1 MINFITILI
10 LIIAI
15 IACLLGFTNFYK
27 KIEYNKNIK
36 KQNIELQN
44 ENNYLKAEQDFEKE
58 KLKIIQEKVNELINI
73 QTTYQDNAQQSF
85 TNYCDILDTEYKAKE
100 EEYNK
105 LLVQLEYSYNSE
117 YDKLLKNKELIL
129 QDLDKIKQTR
139 AAAMEAQ
146 RKEKEIEENF
156 QFYSISID
164 AKDRN
169 DIQTLERVKKDLNN
183 PRILSM
189 LIWTTFFRDK
199 ITELCNNVLGTKTI
213 IGIYKITNQETKECY
228 IGQSVDIAK
237 RWKDH
242 AKCGLDIDRPQGN
255 KLYQNMIEYGLW
267 NFTFELLEECPREQ
281 LNEKEKFY
289 ISLYDSCNYGFNSNK
304 GVDKNA

>member
-1 MINFITILI
+1 MNFFIIFIIIL
-10 LIIAI
+10 AV
-15 IACLLGFTNFYK
+15 IACILGFTNFYK
-27 KIEYNKNIK
+27 KYEYNKDIEEKNNLLKEIYNSYTQDIK
-36 KQNIELQN
+36 
-44 ENNYLKAEQDFEKE
+44 
-58 KLKIIQEKVNELINI
+58 NI
-73 QTTYQDNAQQSF
+73 QQQIENKSQELNRLKTIEDNQEEIARQSF
-85 TNYCDILDTEYKAKE
+85 TNYCNILDNEYKEKE

-105 LLVQLEYSYNSE
+105 LLVELEYA
-117 YDKLLKNKELIL
+117 YDAKYDELAETLAQINT
-129 QDLDKIKQTR
+129 DLDKIKQTR

-169 DIQTLERVKKDLNN
+169 DIQTLERVKKDLNS

-213 IGIYKITNQETKECY
+213 VGIYKITNQETKECY

-289 ISLYDSCNYGFNSNK
+289 ISLYDSCNYGFNSTIGNK
-304 GVDKNA
+304 

>member
-1 MINFITILI
+1 MNFFII
-10 LIIAI
+10 LIIVLSV
-15 IACLLGFTNFYK
+15 IACILGFTNFYK
-27 KIEYNKNIK
+27 KIEYNKDIEEKNNLLKDIYNSYTQDIK
-36 KQNIELQN
+36 
-44 ENNYLKAEQDFEKE
+44 
-58 KLKIIQEKVNELINI
+58 NI
-73 QTTYQDNAQQSF
+73 QQQIDNKSQELNRLKTIENSQEEVARQSF
-85 TNYCDILDTEYKAKE
+85 INYCDILDNEYKEKE
-100 EEYNK
+100 EEHNK
-105 LLVQLEYSYNSE
+105 LLVELEYA
-117 YDKLLKNKELIL
+117 YDTKYDELAAIL
-129 QDLDKIKQTR
+129 TNINTDLDKIKQTR
-139 AAAMEAQ
+139 AAALEAQ

-164 AKDRN
+164 TKDRN

-199 ITELCNNVLGTKTI
+199 MTELCNNVLGTKTI

-228 IGQSVDIAK
+228 IGQSVDVAK

-289 ISLYDSCNYGFNSNK
+289 ISLYDSCNYGFNSTIGNK
-304 GVDKNA
+304 

>member
-1 MINFITILI
+1 MNFFIIFIIIL
-10 LIIAI
+10 AV
-15 IACLLGFTNFYK
+15 IACILGFTNFYK
-27 KIEYNKNIK
+27 KYEYNKDIEEKNNLLKEIYNSYTQDIK
-36 KQNIELQN
+36 
-44 ENNYLKAEQDFEKE
+44 
-58 KLKIIQEKVNELINI
+58 NI
-73 QTTYQDNAQQSF
+73 QQQIENKSQELNRLKTIEDNQEEIARQSF
-85 TNYCDILDTEYKAKE
+85 TNYCNILDNEYKEKE

-105 LLVQLEYSYNSE
+105 LLVELEYA
-117 YDKLLKNKELIL
+117 YDAKYDELAATLAQINT
-129 QDLDKIKQTR
+129 DLDKIKQTR

-169 DIQTLERVKKDLNN
+169 DIQTLERVKKDLNS

-289 ISLYDSCNYGFNSNK
+289 ISLYDSCNYGFNSTIGNK
-304 GVDKNA
+304 

>member
-1 MINFITILI
+1 
-10 LIIAI
+10 
-15 IACLLGFTNFYK
+15 
-27 KIEYNKNIK
+27 
-36 KQNIELQN
+36 
-44 ENNYLKAEQDFEKE
+44 
-58 KLKIIQEKVNELINI
+58 
-73 QTTYQDNAQQSF
+73 
-85 TNYCDILDTEYKAKE
+85 
-100 EEYNK
+100 
-105 LLVQLEYSYNSE
+105 
-117 YDKLLKNKELIL
+117 
-129 QDLDKIKQTR
+129 
-139 AAAMEAQ
+139 MEAQ

-169 DIQTLERVKKDLNN
+169 DIQTLERVKKDLNS

-289 ISLYDSCNYGFNSNK
+289 ISLYDSCNYGFNSTIGNK
-304 GVDKNA
+304 

>member
-1 MINFITILI
+1 MNFFIIFITILTV
-10 LIIAI
+10 
-15 IACLLGFTNFYK
+15 IACILGFTNFYK
-27 KIEYNKNIK
+27 KYEYNKKKKKKNNLLKEIYNSYTQDIKNI
-36 KQNIELQN
+36 QQQIENKSQELNRLKTIEDNQ
-44 ENNYLKAEQDFEKE
+44 EEIARQSFNNYC
-58 KLKIIQEKVNELINI
+58 N
-73 QTTYQDNAQQSF
+73 
-85 TNYCDILDTEYKAKE
+85 ILDNEYKEKE

-105 LLVQLEYSYNSE
+105 LLVELEYA
-117 YDKLLKNKELIL
+117 YDAKYDELAATIA
-129 QDLDKIKQTR
+129 QINTDLDKIKQTR

-169 DIQTLERVKKDLNN
+169 DIQTLERVKKDLNS

-213 IGIYKITNQETKECY
+213 VGIYKITNQETKECY

-289 ISLYDSCNYGFNSNK
+289 ISLYDSCNYGFNSTIGNK
-304 GVDKNA
+304 

>member
-10 LIIAI
+10 LLIAI
-15 IACLLGFTNFYK
+15 IACWLGFTNFYK
-27 KIEYNKNIK
+27 KIEYNENIK
-36 KQNIELQN
+36 KQNIELQK

-85 TNYCDILDTEYKAKE
+85 ANYCDILDTEYKTKE

-105 LLVQLEYSYNSE
+105 LLIQLEYSYNSE

-129 QDLDKIKQTR
+129 QDLEKLKQTR
-139 AAAMEAQ
+139 AAAMEAA

-156 QFYSISID
+156 QFYSLSIES
-164 AKDRN
+164 KDRN
-169 DIQTLERVKKDLNN
+169 DIQTLERVKKELNN

-189 LIWTTFFRDK
+189 LIWQTFFKDK
-199 ITELCNNVLGTKTI
+199 MNELCNNVLGTKTI
-213 IGIYKITNQETKECY
+213 TGIYKITNQETKECY
-228 IGQSVDIAK
+228 IGQSVDIGK
-237 RWKDH
+237 RFKDH

-255 KLYQNMIEYGLW
+255 KLYQSMIDYGLW
-267 NFTFELLEECPREQ
+267 NFSFELLEECSKEL

-289 ISLYDSCNYGFNSNK
+289 ISLYQSKDFGFNSTQGNK
-304 GVDKNA
+304 

>member
-1 MINFITILI
+1 MNFFIIFITILTV
-10 LIIAI
+10 
-15 IACLLGFTNFYK
+15 IACILGFTNFYK
-27 KIEYNKNIK
+27 KYEYNKDIEEKNNLLKEIYNSYTQDIKNI
-36 KQNIELQN
+36 QQQIENKSQELNRLKTIEDNQ
-44 ENNYLKAEQDFEKE
+44 EEIARQSFNNYC
-58 KLKIIQEKVNELINI
+58 N
-73 QTTYQDNAQQSF
+73 
-85 TNYCDILDTEYKAKE
+85 ILDNEYKEKE

-105 LLVQLEYSYNSE
+105 LLVELEYA
-117 YDKLLKNKELIL
+117 YDAKYDELAATLAQINT
-129 QDLDKIKQTR
+129 DLDKIKQTR

-169 DIQTLERVKKDLNN
+169 DIQTLERVKKDLNS

-289 ISLYDSCNYGFNSNK
+289 ISLYDSCNYGFNSTIGNK
-304 GVDKNA
+304 

>member
-1 MINFITILI
+1 MNFFIIFIIIL
-10 LIIAI
+10 AV
-15 IACLLGFTNFYK
+15 IACILGFTNFYK
-27 KIEYNKNIK
+27 KYEYNKDIEEKNNLLKEIYNSYTQDIK
-36 KQNIELQN
+36 
-44 ENNYLKAEQDFEKE
+44 
-58 KLKIIQEKVNELINI
+58 NI
-73 QTTYQDNAQQSF
+73 QQQIENKSQELNRLKTIEDNQEEIARQSF
-85 TNYCDILDTEYKAKE
+85 TNYCNILDNEYKEKE

-105 LLVQLEYSYNSE
+105 LLVELEYA
-117 YDKLLKNKELIL
+117 YDAKYDELAATIA
-129 QDLDKIKQTR
+129 QINTDLDKIKQTR

-213 IGIYKITNQETKECY
+213 VGIYKITNQETKECY

-289 ISLYDSCNYGFNSNK
+289 ISLYDSCNYGFNSTIGNK
-304 GVDKNA
+304 

>member
-1 MINFITILI
+1 MNFFIIFIIIL
-10 LIIAI
+10 AV
-15 IACLLGFTNFYK
+15 IACILGFTNFYK
-27 KIEYNKNIK
+27 KYKYNKDIEEKNNLLKEIYNSYTQDIK
-36 KQNIELQN
+36 
-44 ENNYLKAEQDFEKE
+44 
-58 KLKIIQEKVNELINI
+58 NI
-73 QTTYQDNAQQSF
+73 QQQIENKSQELNRLKTIEDNQEEIARQSF
-85 TNYCDILDTEYKAKE
+85 TNYCNILDNEYKEKE

-105 LLVQLEYSYNSE
+105 LLVELEYA
-117 YDKLLKNKELIL
+117 YDAKYDGLAATLAQINT
-129 QDLDKIKQTR
+129 DLDKIKQTR
-139 AAAMEAQ
+139 AATMEAQ

-169 DIQTLERVKKDLNN
+169 DIQTLERVKKDLNS

-199 ITELCNNVLGTKTI
+199 MTELCNNVLGTKTI
-213 IGIYKITNQETKECY
+213 VGIYKITNQETKECY

-289 ISLYDSCNYGFNSNK
+289 ISLYDSCNYGFNSTIGNK
-304 GVDKNA
+304 

>member
-15 IACLLGFTNFYK
+15 IACWLGFTNFYK
-27 KIEYNKNIK
+27 KIEYNENIK
-36 KQNIELQN
+36 KQNIELQK

-85 TNYCDILDTEYKAKE
+85 ANYCDILDTEYKAKE

-129 QDLDKIKQTR
+129 QDLEKLKQTR
-139 AAAMEAQ
+139 AAAMEAA

-156 QFYSISID
+156 QFYSLSIES
-164 AKDRN
+164 KDRN
-169 DIQTLERVKKDLNN
+169 DIQILERVKKELNN

-189 LIWTTFFRDK
+189 LIWQTFFKDK
-199 ITELCNNVLGTKTI
+199 MNELCNNVLGTKTI
-213 IGIYKITNQETKECY
+213 TGIYKITNQETKECY
-228 IGQSVDIAK
+228 IGQSVDIGK
-237 RWKDH
+237 RFKDH
-242 AKCGLDIDRPQGN
+242 VKCGLDIDRPQGN
-255 KLYQNMIEYGLW
+255 KLYQSMIDYGLW
-267 NFTFELLEECPREQ
+267 NFSFELLEECSKEL

-289 ISLYDSCNYGFNSNK
+289 ISLYQSKDFGFNSTQGNK
-304 GVDKNA
+304 

>member
-10 LIIAI
+10 LLIAI
-15 IACLLGFTNFYK
+15 IACWLGFTNFYK
-27 KIEYNKNIK
+27 KIEYNENIK
-36 KQNIELQN
+36 KQNIELQK

-58 KLKIIQEKVNELINI
+58 KLKIVQEKVNELINI

-85 TNYCDILDTEYKAKE
+85 ANYCDILDTEYKAKE

-129 QDLDKIKQTR
+129 QDLEKLKQTR
-139 AAAMEAQ
+139 AAAMEAA

-156 QFYSISID
+156 QFYSLSIES
-164 AKDRN
+164 KDRN
-169 DIQTLERVKKDLNN
+169 DIQTLERVKKELNN

-189 LIWTTFFRDK
+189 LIWQTFFKDK
-199 ITELCNNVLGTKTI
+199 MNELCNNVLGIKTVT
-213 IGIYKITNQETKECY
+213 GIYKITNQETKECY
-228 IGQSVDIAK
+228 IGQSVDIGK
-237 RWKDH
+237 RFKDH

-255 KLYQNMIEYGLW
+255 KLYQSMIDYGLW
-267 NFTFELLEECPREQ
+267 NFSFELLEECSKEL

-289 ISLYDSCNYGFNSNK
+289 ISLYQSKDFGFNSTQGNK
-304 GVDKNA
+304 

>member
-1 MINFITILI
+1 MNFFIIFIIIL
-10 LIIAI
+10 AV
-15 IACLLGFTNFYK
+15 IACILGFTNFYK
-27 KIEYNKNIK
+27 KYEYNKDIEEKNNLLKEIYNSYTQKIK
-36 KQNIELQN
+36 
-44 ENNYLKAEQDFEKE
+44 
-58 KLKIIQEKVNELINI
+58 NI
-73 QTTYQDNAQQSF
+73 QHQIENKSQELNRLKTIEDNQEEIARQSF
-85 TNYCDILDTEYKAKE
+85 TNYCNILDNEYKEKE

-105 LLVQLEYSYNSE
+105 LLVELEYA
-117 YDKLLKNKELIL
+117 YDAKYDELAATLAQINT
-129 QDLDKIKQTR
+129 DLDKIKQTR

-169 DIQTLERVKKDLNN
+169 DIQTLERVKKDLNS

-289 ISLYDSCNYGFNSNK
+289 ISLYDSCNYGFNSTIGNK
-304 GVDKNA
+304 

>member
-1 MINFITILI
+1 MNFFIIFIIIL
-10 LIIAI
+10 AV
-15 IACLLGFTNFYK
+15 IACILGFTNFYK
-27 KIEYNKNIK
+27 KYEYNKDIEEKNNLLKEIYNSYTQDIKNI
-36 KQNIELQN
+36 QQQIENKSQELN
-44 ENNYLKAEQDFEKE
+44 RLKTIENN
-58 KLKIIQEKVNELINI
+58 QEEI
-73 QTTYQDNAQQSF
+73 ARQSF
-85 TNYCDILDTEYKAKE
+85 TNYCDILNNEYKKKE

-105 LLVQLEYSYNSE
+105 LLVELEYA
-117 YDKLLKNKELIL
+117 YDAKYDELAATLAQINT
-129 QDLDKIKQTR
+129 DLDKIKQTR

-169 DIQTLERVKKDLNN
+169 DIQTLERVKKDLNS

-213 IGIYKITNQETKECY
+213 VGIYKITNQETKECY

-289 ISLYDSCNYGFNSNK
+289 ISLYDSCNYGFNSTIGNK
-304 GVDKNA
+304 

>member
-169 DIQTLERVKKDLNN
+169 DIQTLERVKKDLNS

-213 IGIYKITNQETKECY
+213 VGIYKITNQETKECY

-289 ISLYDSCNYGFNSNK
+289 ISLYDSCNYGFNSTIGNK
-304 GVDKNA
+304 

>member
-10 LIIAI
+10 LLIAI
-15 IACLLGFTNFYK
+15 IACWLGFTNFYK
-27 KIEYNKNIK
+27 KIEYNENIK
-36 KQNIELQN
+36 KQNIELQK

-85 TNYCDILDTEYKAKE
+85 ANYCDILDTEYKAKE

-129 QDLDKIKQTR
+129 QDLEKLKQTR
-139 AAAMEAQ
+139 AAATEAA

-156 QFYSISID
+156 QFYSLSIES
-164 AKDRN
+164 KDRN
-169 DIQTLERVKKDLNN
+169 DIQTLERVKKELNN

-189 LIWTTFFRDK
+189 LIWQTFFKDK
-199 ITELCNNVLGTKTI
+199 MNELCNNVLGTKTI
-213 IGIYKITNQETKECY
+213 TGIYKITNQETKECY
-228 IGQSVDIAK
+228 IGQSVDIGK
-237 RWKDH
+237 RFKDH

-255 KLYQNMIEYGLW
+255 KLYQSMIDYGLW
-267 NFTFELLEECPREQ
+267 NFSFELLEECSKEL

-289 ISLYDSCNYGFNSNK
+289 ISLYQSKDFGFNSTQGNK
-304 GVDKNA
+304 

>member
-1 MINFITILI
+1 MNFFIIFIIIL
-10 LIIAI
+10 AV
-15 IACLLGFTNFYK
+15 IACILGFTNFYK
-27 KIEYNKNIK
+27 KYKYNKDIEEKNNLLKEIYNSYTQDIK
-36 KQNIELQN
+36 
-44 ENNYLKAEQDFEKE
+44 
-58 KLKIIQEKVNELINI
+58 NI
-73 QTTYQDNAQQSF
+73 QQQIENKSQELNRLKTIEDNQEEIARQSF
-85 TNYCDILDTEYKAKE
+85 TNYCNILDNEYKEKE

-105 LLVQLEYSYNSE
+105 LLVELEYA
-117 YDKLLKNKELIL
+117 YDAKYDELAANLAQINT
-129 QDLDKIKQTR
+129 DLDKIKQTR

-169 DIQTLERVKKDLNN
+169 DIQTLERVKKDLNS

>member
-1 MINFITILI
+1 MNFFIIFITIL
-10 LIIAI
+10 AV
-15 IACLLGFTNFYK
+15 IACILGFTNFYK
-27 KIEYNKNIK
+27 KYEYNKDIEEKNNLLKEIYNSYTQDIK
-36 KQNIELQN
+36 
-44 ENNYLKAEQDFEKE
+44 
-58 KLKIIQEKVNELINI
+58 NI
-73 QTTYQDNAQQSF
+73 QQQIENKSQELNRLKTIEDNQEEIARQSF
-85 TNYCDILDTEYKAKE
+85 TNYCNILDNEYKEKE

-105 LLVQLEYSYNSE
+105 LLVELEYA
-117 YDKLLKNKELIL
+117 YDAKYDELAATIA
-129 QDLDKIKQTR
+129 QINTDLDKIKQTR

-169 DIQTLERVKKDLNN
+169 DIQTLERVKKDLNS

-213 IGIYKITNQETKECY
+213 VGIYKITNQETKECY

-289 ISLYDSCNYGFNSNK
+289 ISLYDSCNYGFNSTIGNK
-304 GVDKNA
+304 

>member
-1 MINFITILI
+1 MNFFIIFITIL
-10 LIIAI
+10 AV
-15 IACLLGFTNFYK
+15 IACILGFTNFYK
-27 KIEYNKNIK
+27 KYEYNKDIEEKNNLLKEIYDSYTQDIKNI
-36 KQNIELQN
+36 QQQIENKSQELNRLKTIEDNQ
-44 ENNYLKAEQDFEKE
+44 EEIARQSFNNYC
-58 KLKIIQEKVNELINI
+58 N
-73 QTTYQDNAQQSF
+73 
-85 TNYCDILDTEYKAKE
+85 ILDNEYKEKE

-105 LLVQLEYSYNSE
+105 LLVELEYA
-117 YDKLLKNKELIL
+117 YDAKYDELAATIA
-129 QDLDKIKQTR
+129 QINTDLDKIKQTR

-213 IGIYKITNQETKECY
+213 VGIYKITNQETKECY

-267 NFTFELLEECPREQ
+267 NFTFELLEKCPREQ

-289 ISLYDSCNYGFNSNK
+289 ISLYDSCNYGFNSTIGNK
-304 GVDKNA
+304 

>member
-1 MINFITILI
+1 MNFFIIFITILAVI
-10 LIIAI
+10 SCI
-15 IACLLGFTNFYK
+15 LGFTNFYK
-27 KIEYNKNIK
+27 KYEYNKDIEEKNNLLKEIYNSYTQDIK
-36 KQNIELQN
+36 
-44 ENNYLKAEQDFEKE
+44 
-58 KLKIIQEKVNELINI
+58 NI
-73 QTTYQDNAQQSF
+73 QQQIENKSQELNRLKTIEDNQEEIARQSF
-85 TNYCDILDTEYKAKE
+85 TNYCNILDNEYKEKE

-105 LLVQLEYSYNSE
+105 LLVELEYA
-117 YDKLLKNKELIL
+117 YDAKYDELAATIA
-129 QDLDKIKQTR
+129 QINTDLDKIKQTR

-169 DIQTLERVKKDLNN
+169 DIQTLERVKKDLNS

-289 ISLYDSCNYGFNSNK
+289 ISLYDSCNYGFNSTIGNK
-304 GVDKNA
+304 

>member
-1 MINFITILI
+1 MNFFIIFIIIL
-10 LIIAI
+10 AV
-15 IACLLGFTNFYK
+15 IACILGFTNFYK
-27 KIEYNKNIK
+27 KYEYNKDIEEKNNLLKEIYNSYTQDIK
-36 KQNIELQN
+36 
-44 ENNYLKAEQDFEKE
+44 
-58 KLKIIQEKVNELINI
+58 NI
-73 QTTYQDNAQQSF
+73 QQQIENKSQELNRLKTIEDNQEEIARQSF
-85 TNYCDILDTEYKAKE
+85 TNYCNILDNEYKEKE

-105 LLVQLEYSYNSE
+105 LLVELEYA
-117 YDKLLKNKELIL
+117 YDAKYDELAATIA
-129 QDLDKIKQTR
+129 QINIDLDKIKQTR

>member
-1 MINFITILI
+1 MNFFIIFITIL
-10 LIIAI
+10 AV
-15 IACLLGFTNFYK
+15 IACILGFTNFYK
-27 KIEYNKNIK
+27 KYEYNKDIEEKNNLLKEIYNSYTQDIK
-36 KQNIELQN
+36 
-44 ENNYLKAEQDFEKE
+44 
-58 KLKIIQEKVNELINI
+58 NI
-73 QTTYQDNAQQSF
+73 QQQIENKSQELNRLKTIEDNQEEIARQSF
-85 TNYCDILDTEYKAKE
+85 TNYCNILDNEYKEKE

-105 LLVQLEYSYNSE
+105 LLVELEYT
-117 YDKLLKNKELIL
+117 YDAKYDELAANLAQINT
-129 QDLDKIKQTR
+129 DLDKIKQTR

-169 DIQTLERVKKDLNN
+169 DIQTLERVKKDLNS

-289 ISLYDSCNYGFNSNK
+289 ISLYDSCNYGFNSTIGNK
-304 GVDKNA
+304 

>member
-1 MINFITILI
+1 MNFFIIFITIL
-10 LIIAI
+10 AV
-15 IACLLGFTNFYK
+15 IACILGFTNFYK
-27 KIEYNKNIK
+27 KYEYNKDIEEKNNLLKEIYNSYTQDIK
-36 KQNIELQN
+36 
-44 ENNYLKAEQDFEKE
+44 
-58 KLKIIQEKVNELINI
+58 NI
-73 QTTYQDNAQQSF
+73 QQQIENKSQELNRLKTIEDNQEEIARQSF
-85 TNYCDILDTEYKAKE
+85 TNYCNILDNEYKEKE

-105 LLVQLEYSYNSE
+105 LLVELEYA
-117 YDKLLKNKELIL
+117 YDAKYDELAATIA
-129 QDLDKIKQTR
+129 QINTDLDKIKQTR

-213 IGIYKITNQETKECY
+213 VGIYKITNQETKECY
-228 IGQSVDIAK
+228 IGQSVDVAK

-289 ISLYDSCNYGFNSNK
+289 ISLYDSCNYGFNSTIGNK
-304 GVDKNA
+304 

>member
-1 MINFITILI
+1 MNFFIIFITIL
-10 LIIAI
+10 AV
-15 IACLLGFTNFYK
+15 IACILGYTNLYK
-27 KIEYNKNIK
+27 KYEYNKDIEEKNNLLKEIYNSYTQDIK
-36 KQNIELQN
+36 
-44 ENNYLKAEQDFEKE
+44 
-58 KLKIIQEKVNELINI
+58 NI
-73 QTTYQDNAQQSF
+73 QQQIENKSQELNRLKTIEDNQEEIARQSF
-85 TNYCDILDTEYKAKE
+85 TNYCNILDNEYKEKE

-105 LLVQLEYSYNSE
+105 LLVELEYA
-117 YDKLLKNKELIL
+117 YDAKYDELAATLAQINT
-129 QDLDKIKQTR
+129 DLDKIKQTR

-164 AKDRN
+164 AKDKN

-213 IGIYKITNQETKECY
+213 VGIYKITNQETKECY

-289 ISLYDSCNYGFNSNK
+289 ISLYDSCNYGFNSTIGNK
-304 GVDKNA
+304 

>member
-1 MINFITILI
+1 MNFFIIFIIIL
-10 LIIAI
+10 AV
-15 IACLLGFTNFYK
+15 IACILGFTNFYK
-27 KIEYNKNIK
+27 KYEYNKDIEEKNNLLKEIYNSYTQDIK
-36 KQNIELQN
+36 
-44 ENNYLKAEQDFEKE
+44 
-58 KLKIIQEKVNELINI
+58 NI
-73 QTTYQDNAQQSF
+73 QQQIENKSQELNRLKTIEDNQEEIARQSF
-85 TNYCDILDTEYKAKE
+85 TNYCNILDNEYKEKE

-105 LLVQLEYSYNSE
+105 LLVELEYA
-117 YDKLLKNKELIL
+117 YDAKYDELAATIA
-129 QDLDKIKQTR
+129 QINTDLDKIKQTR

-289 ISLYDSCNYGFNSNK
+289 INLYDSNNFGYNSTIGNK
-304 GVDKNA
+304 

>member
-1 MINFITILI
+1 MNFFIIFIIIL
-10 LIIAI
+10 AV
-15 IACLLGFTNFYK
+15 IACILGFTNFYK
-27 KIEYNKNIK
+27 KYEYNKDIEEKNNLLKEIYDSYTQDIK
-36 KQNIELQN
+36 
-44 ENNYLKAEQDFEKE
+44 
-58 KLKIIQEKVNELINI
+58 NI
-73 QTTYQDNAQQSF
+73 QQQIENKSQELNRLKTIEDNQEEIARQSF
-85 TNYCDILDTEYKAKE
+85 TNYCNILDNEYKEKE

-105 LLVQLEYSYNSE
+105 LLVELEYA
-117 YDKLLKNKELIL
+117 YDAKYDELAATLAQINT
-129 QDLDKIKQTR
+129 DLDKIKQTR

-169 DIQTLERVKKDLNN
+169 DIQTLERVKKDLNS

-213 IGIYKITNQETKECY
+213 VGIYKITNQETKECY

-289 ISLYDSCNYGFNSNK
+289 ISLYDSCNYGFNSTIGNK
-304 GVDKNA
+304 

>member
-1 MINFITILI
+1 MNFFIIFITIL
-10 LIIAI
+10 AV
-15 IACLLGFTNFYK
+15 IACILGFTNFYK
-27 KIEYNKNIK
+27 KYQYNKDIEEKNNLLKEIYNSYTQDIK
-36 KQNIELQN
+36 
-44 ENNYLKAEQDFEKE
+44 
-58 KLKIIQEKVNELINI
+58 NI
-73 QTTYQDNAQQSF
+73 QQQIENKSQELNRLKTIEDNQEEIARQSF
-85 TNYCDILDTEYKAKE
+85 TNYCNILDNEYKEKE

-105 LLVQLEYSYNSE
+105 LLLELEYA
-117 YDKLLKNKELIL
+117 YDAKYDELAATIA
-129 QDLDKIKQTR
+129 QINTDLDKIKQTR

-169 DIQTLERVKKDLNN
+169 DIQTLERVKKDLNS

-213 IGIYKITNQETKECY
+213 VGIYKITNQETKECY

-289 ISLYDSCNYGFNSNK
+289 ISLYDSCNYGFNSTIGNK
-304 GVDKNA
+304 

>member
-1 MINFITILI
+1 MNFFIIFIIIL
-10 LIIAI
+10 AV
-15 IACLLGFTNFYK
+15 IACILGFTNFYK
-27 KIEYNKNIK
+27 KYEYNKDIEEKNNLLKEIYNSYTQDIK
-36 KQNIELQN
+36 
-44 ENNYLKAEQDFEKE
+44 
-58 KLKIIQEKVNELINI
+58 NI
-73 QTTYQDNAQQSF
+73 QQQIENKSQELNRLKTIEDNQEEIARQSF
-85 TNYCDILDTEYKAKE
+85 TNYCNILDNEYKEKE

-105 LLVQLEYSYNSE
+105 LLVELEYA
-117 YDKLLKNKELIL
+117 YDAKYDELAATIA
-129 QDLDKIKQTR
+129 QINTDLDKIKQTR

-169 DIQTLERVKKDLNN
+169 DIQTLERVKKDLNS

-228 IGQSVDIAK
+228 IGQSIDIAK

>member
-1 MINFITILI
+1 MNFFIIFITIL
-10 LIIAI
+10 AV
-15 IACLLGFTNFYK
+15 IACILGFTNFYK
-27 KIEYNKNIK
+27 KYEYNKDIEEKNNLLKEIYNSYTQDIKNI
-36 KQNIELQN
+36 QQQIENKSQELN
-44 ENNYLKAEQDFEKE
+44 RLKTIENN
-58 KLKIIQEKVNELINI
+58 QEEI
-73 QTTYQDNAQQSF
+73 ARQSF
-85 TNYCDILDTEYKAKE
+85 TNYCNILDNEYKEKE

-105 LLVQLEYSYNSE
+105 LLVELEYA
-117 YDKLLKNKELIL
+117 YDAKYDELAATIA
-129 QDLDKIKQTR
+129 QINTDLDKIKQTR

>member
-1 MINFITILI
+1 MNFFIIFIIIL
-10 LIIAI
+10 AV
-15 IACLLGFTNFYK
+15 IACILGFTNFYK
-27 KIEYNKNIK
+27 KYEYNEDIEEKNNLLKEIYNSYTQDIKNI
-36 KQNIELQN
+36 QQQIENKSQELN
-44 ENNYLKAEQDFEKE
+44 RLKTIEDN
-58 KLKIIQEKVNELINI
+58 QEEI
-73 QTTYQDNAQQSF
+73 ARQSF
-85 TNYCDILDTEYKAKE
+85 TNYCNILDNEYKEKE

-105 LLVQLEYSYNSE
+105 LLVELEYA
-117 YDKLLKNKELIL
+117 YDAKYDELAANLAQINT
-129 QDLDKIKQTR
+129 DLDKIKQTR

-169 DIQTLERVKKDLNN
+169 DIQTLERVKKDLNS

-213 IGIYKITNQETKECY
+213 VGIYKITNQETKECY

-289 ISLYDSCNYGFNSNK
+289 ISLYDSCNYGFNSTIGNK
-304 GVDKNA
+304 

>member
-1 MINFITILI
+1 MNFFIIFIIIL
-10 LIIAI
+10 AV
-15 IACLLGFTNFYK
+15 IACILGFTNFYK
-27 KIEYNKNIK
+27 KYEYNKDIEEKNNLLKEIYNSYTQDIK
-36 KQNIELQN
+36 
-44 ENNYLKAEQDFEKE
+44 
-58 KLKIIQEKVNELINI
+58 NI
-73 QTTYQDNAQQSF
+73 QQQIENKSQELNRLKTIEDNQEEIARQSF
-85 TNYCDILDTEYKAKE
+85 TNYCDILDNEYKEKE
-100 EEYNK
+100 EEHNK
-105 LLVQLEYSYNSE
+105 LLVELEYA
-117 YDKLLKNKELIL
+117 YDAKYDELAATLAQINT
-129 QDLDKIKQTR
+129 DLDKIKQTR

-199 ITELCNNVLGTKTI
+199 VTELCNNVLGTKTI

-289 ISLYDSCNYGFNSNK
+289 INLYDSNNFGYNSTIGNK
-304 GVDKNA
+304 

>member
-1 MINFITILI
+1 MNFFIIFIIIL
-10 LIIAI
+10 AV
-15 IACLLGFTNFYK
+15 IACILGFTNFYK
-27 KIEYNKNIK
+27 KYEYNKDIEEKNNLLKEIYNSYTQDIK
-36 KQNIELQN
+36 
-44 ENNYLKAEQDFEKE
+44 
-58 KLKIIQEKVNELINI
+58 NI
-73 QTTYQDNAQQSF
+73 QQQIENKSQELNRLKTIEDNQEEIARQSF
-85 TNYCDILDTEYKAKE
+85 TNYCNILDNEYKEKE

-105 LLVQLEYSYNSE
+105 LLVELEYA
-117 YDKLLKNKELIL
+117 YDTKYDELAANLAQINT
-129 QDLDKIKQTR
+129 DLDKIKQTR

-289 ISLYDSCNYGFNSNK
+289 ISLYDSCNYGFNSTIGNK
-304 GVDKNA
+304 

>member
-1 MINFITILI
+1 MNFFIIFIIIL
-10 LIIAI
+10 AV
-15 IACLLGFTNFYK
+15 IACILGFTNFYK
-27 KIEYNKNIK
+27 KYEYNKDIEEKNNLLKEIYNSYTQDIK
-36 KQNIELQN
+36 
-44 ENNYLKAEQDFEKE
+44 
-58 KLKIIQEKVNELINI
+58 NI
-73 QTTYQDNAQQSF
+73 QQQIENKSQELNRLKTIEDNQEEIARQSF
-85 TNYCDILDTEYKAKE
+85 TNYCNILDNEYKEKE

-105 LLVQLEYSYNSE
+105 LLVELEYA
-117 YDKLLKNKELIL
+117 YDAKYDELAETIA
-129 QDLDKIKQTR
+129 QINTDLDKIKQTR

-169 DIQTLERVKKDLNN
+169 DIQTLERVKKDLNS

-213 IGIYKITNQETKECY
+213 VGIYKITNQETKECY

-289 ISLYDSCNYGFNSNK
+289 ISLYDSCNYGFNSTIGNK
-304 GVDKNA
+304 

>member
-1 MINFITILI
+1 MNFFIIFITIL
-10 LIIAI
+10 AV
-15 IACLLGFTNFYK
+15 IACILGFTNFYK
-27 KIEYNKNIK
+27 KYEYNKDIEEKNNLLKEIYNSYTQDIKNI
-36 KQNIELQN
+36 QQQIENKSQELNRLKTIEDNQ
-44 ENNYLKAEQDFEKE
+44 EEIARQSFNNYC
-58 KLKIIQEKVNELINI
+58 N
-73 QTTYQDNAQQSF
+73 
-85 TNYCDILDTEYKAKE
+85 ILDNEYKEKE

-105 LLVQLEYSYNSE
+105 LLVELEYA
-117 YDKLLKNKELIL
+117 YDAKYDELAATIA
-129 QDLDKIKQTR
+129 QINTDLDKIKQTR

-169 DIQTLERVKKDLNN
+169 DIQTLERVKKDLNS

-213 IGIYKITNQETKECY
+213 VGIYKITNQETKECY

-289 ISLYDSCNYGFNSNK
+289 ISLYDSCNYGFNSTIGNK
-304 GVDKNA
+304 